1 MDKELAAFLK
11 TGLDRYPM
19 AMDIVEQFR
28 KSTWGELERM
38 LRKRLATFKGA
49 VNISDDNLFLKAK
62 GDPGYGRWISCRF
75 TGEPAK
81 DKPTLTFEMGVWWEP
96 PKSDKP
102 VIFYAGLYKE
112 RDDGLYIKAVIKDKR
127 VFSYDRWLCIEPD
140 VEHDMEHDFNELL
153 DEVEF
158 QSGKNA

>member
-19 AMDIVEQFR
+19 AVDIIEQFR
-28 KSTWGELERM
+28 KSTQDELERM

-49 VNISDDNLFLKAK
+49 VHISEDNLYRKAK
-62 GDPGYGRWISCRF
+62 GDPGYGKWISCRF
-75 TGEPAK
+75 TGEPATG
-81 DKPTLTFEMGVWWEP
+81 KPTITFEMGIWWEP
-96 PKSDKP
+96 PKSEKP

-112 RDDGLYIKAVIKDKR
+112 RDDGVYGKAAIKDKR

-140 VEHDMEHDFNELL
+140 CERDMEQDFNELL
-153 DEVEF
+153 DEVEY
-158 QSGKNA
+158 QSNKAV